1 MATTT
6 TAKVVMAFY
15 DEDEKNFNVT
25 LNNAKSTATDAQ
37 VKDLMDVMITK
48 ANIFQRPPSA
58 KISAQ
63 LITTTSTDLDVA
75 D

>member
-25 LNNAKSTATDAQ
+25 LNNAKPTATDAQ
-37 VKDLMDVMITK
+37 VKNLMDVMITK